1 MAVRSPKT
9 RLPSADVLIVGGGP
23 VGGTLACAL
32 SAAGME
38 VIAVDHADPAAGL
51 DAGFDG
57 RASSIALGSQRMLDA
72 LGLWAGMEPHAAPI
86 RHIRVSEGGS
96 PLFLHYDERDTG
108 GPPFGYMVENRFIRK
123 ALFDRIPTLD
133 TVRLLAPARVDGL
146 ERSASGVEAR
156 LADGRRISA
165 RLVVGADGRASGVR
179 AGAGI
184 RVTGWPY
191 RQTAIVCTVAHERPH
206 DSVARE
212 HFLPTGP
219 FAVLPLPGNR
229 SSIVWTESKDLAPAI
244 MALDEAEFLAELE
257 RRFGDYLGRL
267 RVVGP
272 RWSYPLSLQHA
283 ETAIALR
290 LALVGDAAHA
300 MHPIAGQGLNMGLR
314 DVAALTEVLAEA
326 RRLGLDI
333 GADTVLERFQRW
345 RRFDNTLMLAMTDG
359 LNRLFSNTIG
369 PVRLARGLGLAAV
382 NRMPPLK
389 RLIVRSA
396 MGLAGR
402 LPRLM
407 QGAP

>member
-1 MAVRSPKT
+1 MTGRSPKT
-9 RLPSADVLIVGGGP
+9 RPLSADVLIVGGGP

-38 VIAVDHADPAAGL
+38 VIVVDHADPAAGL

-86 RHIRVSEGGS
+86 RHIRVSEGES

-244 MALDEAEFLAELE
+244 MALDEDEFLAELE
-257 RRFGDYLGRL
+257 RRFGDTLGRL
-267 RVVGP
+267 TVVGP

-314 DVAALTEVLAEA
+314 DVAALSEVLAEA

-389 RLIVRSA
+389 RLFVRSA

>member
-1 MAVRSPKT
+1 MTVRSPKT
-9 RLPSADVLIVGGGP
+9 RPLRADVLIVGGGP

-38 VIAVDHADPAAGL
+38 VVAVDQADPAAGL

-57 RASSIALGSQRMLDA
+57 RASSIALGSQRILDA

-86 RHIRVSEGGS
+86 RHIRVSEGDS

-133 TVRLLAPARVDGL
+133 TVRLLAPARVRGL
-146 ERSASGVEAR
+146 ERSGSGVEAR

-165 RLVVGADGRASGVR
+165 RLIVGADGRASGVR

-206 DSVARE
+206 DFVAHE

-219 FAVLPLPGNR
+219 FAVLPLLGNR
-229 SSIVWTESKDLAPAI
+229 SSIVWTERKDLAPAI

-267 RVVGP
+267 TVVGP

-333 GADTVLERFQRW
+333 GAHTVLERFQRW
-345 RRFDNTLMLAMTDG
+345 RRFDNTVMLAMTDG
-359 LNRLFSNTIG
+359 LNRLFSNAIG

-389 RLIVRSA
+389 RLFVRSA

-407 QGAP
+407 QG

>member
-1 MAVRSPKT
+1 MAVRVSKT
-9 RLPSADVLIVGGGP
+9 RLLSADVLIVGGGP

-38 VIAVDHADPAAGL
+38 VIAVDQADPAAGL

-57 RASSIALGSQRMLDA
+57 RASSIALGSQRILDA

-86 RHIRVSEGGS
+86 RHIRVSEGDS

-123 ALFDRIPTLD
+123 ALFDRVPTLD
-133 TVRLLAPARVDGL
+133 TVRLFAPARVAGL

-165 RLVVGADGRASGVR
+165 RLIVGADGRASGVR

-206 DSVARE
+206 DFVAHE

-219 FAVLPLPGNR
+219 FAVLPLLGNR
-229 SSIVWTESKDLAPAI
+229 SSIVWTERKDLAPAI

-283 ETAIALR
+283 EMAIALR

-359 LNRLFSNTIG
+359 LNRLFSNAIG

-389 RLIVRSA
+389 RLFVRSA

-407 QGAP
+407 QG

>member
-1 MAVRSPKT
+1 MTVRSSKT
-9 RLPSADVLIVGGGP
+9 RLSSADVLIVGGGP

-38 VIAVDHADPAAGL
+38 VIAVDQADPAAGL

-57 RASSIALGSQRMLDA
+57 RASSIALGSQRILDA

-86 RHIRVSEGGS
+86 RHIRVSEGES

-123 ALFDRIPTLD
+123 ALFDRVPTLD
-133 TVRLLAPARVDGL
+133 TVRLFAPARVDGL

-165 RLVVGADGRASGVR
+165 RLIVGADGRASGVR

-206 DSVARE
+206 DFVAHE

-219 FAVLPLPGNR
+219 FAVLPLLGNR
-229 SSIVWTESKDLAPAI
+229 SSIVWTERKDLAPAI

-359 LNRLFSNTIG
+359 LNRLFSNAIG

-389 RLIVRSA
+389 RLFVRSA

-407 QGAP
+407 QG

>member
-1 MAVRSPKT
+1 MAVRSSKT
-9 RLPSADVLIVGGGP
+9 RLLSADVLIVGGGP

-32 SAAGME
+32 SAAGMA
-38 VIAVDHADPAAGL
+38 VIAVDDADPAAGL

-57 RASSIALGSQRMLDA
+57 RASSIALGSQRILDA
-72 LGLWAGMEPHAAPI
+72 LGLWAGMEPHATPI
-86 RHIRVSEGGS
+86 RHIRVSEGDS

-156 LADGRRISA
+156 LADGRRIRA
-165 RLVVGADGRASGVR
+165 RLIVGADGRASGVR

-206 DSVARE
+206 DFVAHE

-219 FAVLPLPGNR
+219 FAVLPLLGNR
-229 SSIVWTESKDLAPAI
+229 SSIVWTERKDLAPAI

-369 PVRLARGLGLAAV
+369 PVRRARRLGLAAV

-389 RLIVRSA
+389 RLFVRSA

>member
-1 MAVRSPKT
+1 MAVRSSKT
-9 RLPSADVLIVGGGP
+9 RLLSADVLIVGGGP

-57 RASSIALGSQRMLDA
+57 RASSIALGSQRILDA

-86 RHIRVSEGGS
+86 RHIRVSEGES

-123 ALFDRIPTLD
+123 ALFDRVPTLD
-133 TVRLLAPARVDGL
+133 TVRLFAPARVDGL

-165 RLVVGADGRASGVR
+165 RLIVGADGRASGVR

-206 DSVARE
+206 DFVAHE

-219 FAVLPLPGNR
+219 FAVLPLLGNR
-229 SSIVWTESKDLAPAI
+229 SSVVWTERKDLAPAI
-244 MALDEAEFLAELE
+244 MALDEAEFVFELE

-283 ETAIALR
+283 ETAVALR

-314 DVAALTEVLAEA
+314 DVAALAEVLADA

-359 LNRLFSNTIG
+359 LNRLFSNAIG
-369 PVRLARGLGLAAV
+369 PVRLARRLGLAAV

-389 RLIVRSA
+389 RLFVRNA

-407 QGAP
+407 QG

>member
-1 MAVRSPKT
+1 
-9 RLPSADVLIVGGGP
+9 
-23 VGGTLACAL
+23 
-32 SAAGME
+32 ME
-38 VIAVDHADPAAGL
+38 VIAVDDADPAAGL

-57 RASSIALGSQRMLDA
+57 RASSIALGSQRILDA

-86 RHIRVSEGGS
+86 RHIRVSEGDS

-206 DSVARE
+206 DSVAHE

-229 SSIVWTESKDLAPAI
+229 SSIVWTERKDLAPAI

-257 RRFGDYLGRL
+257 RRFGDTLGRL

-369 PVRLARGLGLAAV
+369 PVRVARRLGLAAV

-389 RLIVRSA
+389 KLFVRSA

>member
-1 MAVRSPKT
+1 MAVRSSKT
-9 RLPSADVLIVGGGP
+9 RLLSADVLIVGGGP

-38 VIAVDHADPAAGL
+38 VIAVDQAAPAAGL

-57 RASSIALGSQRMLDA
+57 RASSIALGSRRILDA
-72 LGLWAGMEPHAAPI
+72 LGLWAGIEAHAAPI
-86 RHIRVSEGGS
+86 RHIRVSEGNS

-123 ALFDRIPTLD
+123 ALFERIPTLD
-133 TVRLLAPARVDGL
+133 TVRLLAPARVDRR

-156 LADGRRISA
+156 LADGRRIRA
-165 RLVVGADGRASGVR
+165 RLIVGADGRASGVR

-191 RQTAIVCTVAHERPH
+191 RQMSIVCTVAHERPH
-206 DSVARE
+206 DFVAHE

-219 FAVLPLPGNR
+219 FAVLPLLGNR
-229 SSIVWTESKDLAPAI
+229 SSIVWTERKDLAPAI

-267 RVVGP
+267 TVVGP

-359 LNRLFSNTIG
+359 LNRLFSNAIA
-369 PVRLARGLGLAAV
+369 PVGVARRLGLAAV

-389 RLIVRSA
+389 RLFVRNA

-407 QGAP
+407 QG

>member
-1 MAVRSPKT
+1 MTVRSSKT
-9 RLPSADVLIVGGGP
+9 RLLSADVLIVGGGP

-38 VIAVDHADPAAGL
+38 VIAVDDADPAAGL

-57 RASSIALGSQRMLDA
+57 RASSIALGSQRILDA

-86 RHIRVSEGGS
+86 RHIRVSEGDS

-206 DSVARE
+206 DSVAHE

-229 SSIVWTESKDLAPAI
+229 SSIVWTERKDLAPAI

-257 RRFGDYLGRL
+257 RRFGDTLGRL

-369 PVRLARGLGLAAV
+369 PVRVARRLGLAAV

-389 RLIVRSA
+389 KLFVRSA